1 MFAHRLADGAELRP
15 LEPWQAAEFAAHVDR
30 VRDDIVRYVPFG
42 RAVVDEASARAF
54 LQRYADRQAA
64 DEGRFY
70 GIWVDGVLMGGT
82 LFRVFDAGRGVCEL
96 GVWLDRAAQGRGLI
110 TTACRA
116 MIDWAVRDR
125 GMARVEWLCDPANDA
140 SIAVAKRL
148 GMTLDGVH
156 RKAFFHDGEHR
167 DVQVWSLLDDDWTAA
182 SAG

>member
-42 RAVVDEASARAF
+42 RTVVDEESARAF

-82 LFRVFDAGRGVCEL
+82 LFRVFDADRGVCEL
-96 GVWLDRAAQGRGLI
+96 GVWLDRAARGRGLVTI
-110 TTACRA
+110 ACRA
-116 MIDWAVRDR
+116 MLDWAFGVR

-148 GMTLDGVH
+148 GMTLEGVQ
-156 RKAFFHDGEHR
+156 RKAYIADGESR
-167 DVQVWSLLDDDWTAA
+167 DLHVWAILDEEWAA
-182 SAG
+182 AGER